1 MCIIVGEIANIV
13 FVIEPPGHSPT
24 GPYQKTKNVS
34 ISEHLFSYIQQTAP
48 HLIWLSNRGRCLC
61 NGAVRM
67 DHCHAGDKPCDTHNP

>member
-1 MCIIVGEIANIV
+1 MCIIVGAIANIV

-34 ISEHLFSYIQQTAP
+34 ISEHLFSAP
-48 HLIWLSNRGRCLC
+48 HLIGLSNRGQCLC

-67 DHCHAGDKPCDTHNP
+67 DHCHAGDKSCDTHNP